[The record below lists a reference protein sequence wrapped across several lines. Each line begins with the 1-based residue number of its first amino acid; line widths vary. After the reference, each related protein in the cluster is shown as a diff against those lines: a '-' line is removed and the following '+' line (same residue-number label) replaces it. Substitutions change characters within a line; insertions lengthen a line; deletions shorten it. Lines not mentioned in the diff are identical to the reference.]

1 MIGLFGFLVS
11 VLWSWA
17 VAELSEEVWLL
28 AIGVER
34 MCGCLQQGL
43 LELLVY
49 VDQKCGFAELP
60 CATME
65 GFLLQLEC

>member
-1 MIGLFGFLVS
+1 MMYGYAL
-11 VLWSWA
+11 
-17 VAELSEEVWLL
+17 E
-28 AIGVER
+28 
-34 MCGCLQQGL
+34 GL

-49 VDQKCGFAELP
+49 VDQKCGSAELP

>member
-1 MIGLFGFLVS
+1 MIGVGM
-11 VLWSWA
+11 
-17 VAELSEEVWLL
+17 
-28 AIGVER
+28 I
-34 MCGCLQQGL
+34 CGNSPEGL